1 MNYPHTMK
9 PFDHQDVE
17 QKEHWDTPARAIFWE
32 QGLGKMKSGYDWA
45 LSLWQAGKIDTLVV
59 ISPNGVHLDWIKEA
73 IKPASKTNPYDQP
86 LVPPM
91 WHDQIDFAAYE
102 TKKASTKYHQLAMKN
117 LFYSKKFVV
126 LSMSY
131 DAVKT
136 EKSKKS
142 GWIGGKLFC
151 AKMVRDRRTA
161 FLIDEAAEIQTPSAK
176 ITKTLVG
183 FGGRGGIARFATY
196 RRIME
201 GTPVDEG
208 PFNVYPQMQFLD
220 QDFWKDRGF
229 ASYQSFKTYFGIW
242 KDVERG
248 DGRHFPMLLRYQN
261 LEELR
266 DILKPHSSRL
276 LKKDCLDLPP
286 KQYTLHNFEMAP
298 EQRKAYE
305 MIRDEMMMEA
315 QADGQDVESL
325 ITAELPIVNV
335 LKLYQITCGYLPFTE
350 DEDGEPV
357 QKVVTF
363 KENPRLETAVAQLK
377 RQTKPVLIWCKFTRD
392 LELLQDAMGSSLV
405 RYDGKIGTDVREEN
419 KRRWL
424 SQSGPQFLA
433 AQTQA
438 MYRGNTLNIAPYVMY
453 YSNDSRLRLRRQS
466 EDRTHRGKMDFS
478 VLYGDM
484 MSDGEVDEK
493 RVRRLREKL
502 VVAETIMGD
511 NDHDSIRRSE
521 SNLP

>member
-1 MNYPHTMK
+1 MNYPHTMP

-17 QKEHWDTPARAIFWE
+17 QKEHWDTPGRAIFWE
-32 QGLGKMKSGYDWA
+32 QGLGKMKAGYDWA
-45 LSLWQAGKIDTLVV
+45 MTLWQAGLIDTLVV
-59 ISPNGVHLDWIKEA
+59 VSPNGVHLDWIKEA
-73 IKPASKTNPYDQP
+73 TKTPSETNPYDQP

-91 WHDQIDFAAYE
+91 WHDQIDFVTYE
-102 TKKASTKYHQLAMKN
+102 TKKAGTKWHQKKMKDA
-117 LFYSKKFVV
+117 FYSEKMVV
-126 LSMSY
+126 VSMSY

-136 EKSKKS
+136 EKSKS
-142 GWIGGKLFC
+142 TGWIGGKLFC

-161 FLIDEAAEIQTPSAK
+161 FLIDEAAEIQTPGTK

-183 FGGRGGIARFATY
+183 HGGKGGIARFAKY

-208 PFNVYPQMQFLD
+208 PFNIYPQMQFLD
-220 QDFWKDRGF
+220 QEFWRDRGF
-229 ASYQSFKTYFGIW
+229 ASFQSFKTYFGIW
-242 KDVERG
+242 KDVERA

-261 LEELR
+261 LDELH

-276 LKKDCLDLPP
+276 LKQDCLDLPE
-286 KQYTLHNFEMAP
+286 KQYTQHRFEMSK
-298 EQRKAYE
+298 QQWDAYE
-305 MIRDEMMMEA
+305 QIRDELMIEA
-315 QADGQDVESL
+315 QADGEDLESL

-335 LKLYQITCGYLPFTE
+335 LKLYQITCGYLPFIE

-363 KENPRLETAVAQLK
+363 KENPRLEMATSILR

-392 LELLQDAMGSSLV
+392 LELLQEAFGKDLV
-405 RYDGKIGTDVREEN
+405 RYDGKTDQEEREAN
-419 KRRWL
+419 KAAWL

-438 MYRGNTLNIAPYVMY
+438 MYRGHTLNIAPYVMY

-466 EDRTHRGKMDFS
+466 EDRTHRGRMDFS

-484 MSDGEVDEK
+484 MATDTVDEK
-493 RVRRLREKL
+493 RVRKLREKL
-502 VVAETIMGD
+502 QVAEKIMGD
-511 NDHDSIRRSE
+511 NQ
-521 SNLP
+521 